1 MTPPPA
7 PRWPHGL
14 RALGSR
20 DYRVFWGAALVSSIG
35 SHMQLAALGWVVAV
49 LTDSATKVA
58 LVAFGTMIPLVVLSP
73 VAGSLT
79 DRFPRRGLLL
89 ATMALQTA
97 QATALAVTWA
107 LGIRE
112 FALIFALA
120 LVGGVATG
128 LNGPVFQAFVPELV
142 PRPDLPNA
150 VMLNSAQFNVA
161 KALGPMVAGVLL
173 VRTAGATW
181 CFLANALTFAVVMIA
196 VASIREGRHPP
207 PNARTGGYWR
217 DFVDGTAHVARDP
230 GLRTAIGLNGF
241 VAAVGQP
248 LVPLIP
254 IVALELYDADSV
266 QYGVLG
272 GALGVGAILGA
283 VVTGRLDGRWRP
295 SRILVLGLLGYAA
308 CTALAAVSGSLDTGI
323 VAIGGTG
330 AGFLMIVATNN
341 SSIQALAREPWR
353 GRVLGIWLMA
363 YGIAYPVGVLVQGV
377 LVDAFGVRSVL
388 LADALI
394 LAGVTGLL
402 AVRRSLEATD
412 RAVAAI
418 PGGHPDPVADGSTP

>member
-1 MTPPPA
+1 VTPPAA

-120 LVGGVATG
+120 FVGGIATG

-142 PRPDLPNA
+142 PRPDLANA

-173 VRTAGATW
+173 VQTAGATW
-181 CFLANALTFAVVMIA
+181 CFLANACTFAVVMLA

-217 DFVDGTAHVARDP
+217 DFVDGTAHVARNP

-295 SRILVLGLLGYAA
+295 SRILVLGLLGYAV
-308 CTALAAVSGSLDTGI
+308 CTALAAVSGTLDTGI

-353 GRVLGIWLMA
+353 GRVLGIWLMV

-388 LADALI
+388 LADAAI
-394 LAGVTGLL
+394 LAGVTVLL
-402 AVRRSLEATD
+402 AARRSLEATD
-412 RAVAAI
+412 RAVAAL
-418 PGGHPDPVADGSTP
+418 PVARPDPVADGSTP